1 MANHR
6 QPGCLRNNPD
16 RQVKKL
22 VLGKWK
28 ILLHSKSANLF
39 YSFAEIATFEVPT
52 KNPDIPFSFR
62 GARLRTGRLFL
73 WVLGIVGVLRYLFI
87 IPQYPNLLVYC

>member
-6 QPGCLRNNPD
+6 QPGRLRNNPD

-28 ILLHSKSANLF
+28 ILLPSKSANLF
-39 YSFAEIATFEVPT
+39 YSFAEIATFEVPM
-52 KNPDIPFSFR
+52 KNPDFPFSLR

-73 WVLGIVGVLRYLFI
+73 LVIGVLGYWGIGVLGYLGI
-87 IPQYPNLLVYC
+87 YL